1 METAIPEGFKEMVRG
16 MQGIDGEALL
26 AALDTPS
33 PVSIKINRRKMPD
46 CSPQDVAGALGYGD
60 LKPVPWCAAG
70 FYLPARPQ
78 FTLNPLLHAGVF
90 YVQEAG
96 SMFYESIVQELAA
109 DLPPG
114 LVLDACAAPGGKST
128 SILNALSDGWTL
140 VSNEFV
146 PTRAAVL
153 RENLL
158 KWGYPDIVVTNSPVS
173 ALAKGGPLFSIV
185 AVDAPCS
192 GEGMMRKEPVAR
204 SQWSPGLVQ
213 QCAALQR
220 EILADAV
227 DALLPGGFLIYST
240 CTFNTTEDDDNLQ
253 WLVDNF
259 GLEPI
264 QLRCAALVPGHAD
277 NLSPNHAVRFMPHI
291 TDSEGLFVAALR
303 KPGELRPVR
312 NPKAKLS
319 QLLKGC
325 KVLCDGYP
333 KPVMKGKNL
342 IPDPTAALDVT
353 FDANKYPRAD
363 VDLTT
368 ALDYLRHNAITLPAG
383 SPAGVTVL
391 TYKGF
396 PLGFVKNLGNRANNM
411 YPKEWRIRNL

>member
-33 PVSIKINRRKMPD
+33 PVSIKINRRKLVD
-46 CSPQDVAGALGYGD
+46 CSQQDVAGTLGYGD
-60 LKPVPWCAAG
+60 LKPVPWCASG
-70 FYLPARPQ
+70 FYLPSRPQ

-96 SMFYESIVQELAA
+96 SMFYESIVQEVAA
-109 DLPPG
+109 DMPPG

-128 SILNALSDGWTL
+128 SILNALPDGWTL

-173 ALAKGGPLFSIV
+173 ALAKGAPLFSIV

-227 DALLPGGFLIYST
+227 GALLPGGILIYST
-240 CTFNTTEDDDNLQ
+240 CTFNTAEDDDNLQ

-264 QLRCAALVPGHAD
+264 QLRCAALVPGQTD
-277 NLSPNHAVRFMPHI
+277 NPSPNHAVRFMPHI

-333 KPVMKGKNL
+333 EPVMKGKNL

-383 SPAGVTVL
+383 SPTGVTVL

>member
-1 METAIPEGFKEMVRG
+1 METAIPEGFKEMVQG

-26 AALDTPS
+26 MALDTQS

-46 CSPQDVAGALGYGD
+46 CTPQAVAGTLGYGD
-60 LKPVPWCAAG
+60 LRPAPWCESG
-70 FYLPARPQ
+70 FYLPSRPQ

-128 SILNALSDGWTL
+128 SILNALPDGWTL

-173 ALAKGGPLFSIV
+173 SLAKAGPLFSIV

-220 EILADAV
+220 EILANAV
-227 DALLPGGFLIYST
+227 DALLPGGILIYST
-240 CTFNTTEDDDNLQ
+240 CTFNTAEDDDNLQ

-277 NLSPNHAVRFMPHI
+277 NPSPNHAVRFMPHI

-303 KPGELRPVR
+303 KPGELRPVK

-319 QLLKGC
+319 QLMKGC

-333 KPVMKGKNL
+333 APTMKGKNL

-368 ALDYLRHNAITLPAG
+368 ALDYLRHNAITLPSG
-383 SPAGVTVL
+383 SPSGVTVL

>member
-1 METAIPEGFKEMVRG
+1 METAIPEGFKEMVLG
-16 MQGIDGEALL
+16 MHGIDGEALL

-46 CSPQDVAGALGYGD
+46 CTPQAVAGTLGYGD
-60 LKPVPWCAAG
+60 LKPVPWCESG
-70 FYLPARPQ
+70 FYLPSRPQ
-78 FTLNPLLHAGVF
+78 FSLNPLLHAGVF

-96 SMFYESIVQELAA
+96 SMFYESIVQELGA

-128 SILNALSDGWTL
+128 SILNALPDGWTL
-140 VSNEFV
+140 LSNEFV

-173 ALAKGGPLFSIV
+173 ALAKTGPLFSIV
-185 AVDAPCS
+185 AVDTPCS

-227 DALLPGGFLIYST
+227 DALLPGGILIYST

-277 NLSPNHAVRFMPHI
+277 NPSGNHAVRFMPHI
-291 TDSEGLFVAALR
+291 TDSEGLFVAALH
-303 KPGELRPVR
+303 KPGELRPVK

-333 KPVMKGKNL
+333 EPVMKGKNL

-368 ALDYLRHNAITLPAG
+368 ALDYLRHNAITLPSG
-383 SPAGVTVL
+383 SPSGVTVL

>member
-16 MQGIDGEALL
+16 MHGIDGEALL
-26 AALDTPS
+26 AALDTQS
-33 PVSIKINRRKMPD
+33 PVSIKINRRKMPE
-46 CSPQDVAGALGYGD
+46 CTPQAVAGTLGYED
-60 LKPVPWCAAG
+60 LRPVPWCESG

-96 SMFYESIVQELAA
+96 SMLYESIVQELAA

-128 SILNALSDGWTL
+128 SILNALPDGWTL

-173 ALAKGGPLFSIV
+173 ALAKGAPLFSIV

-227 DALLPGGFLIYST
+227 DALLPGGILIYST

-253 WLVDNF
+253 WLVDSF

-277 NLSPNHAVRFMPHI
+277 NPSPNHAVRFMPHI

-312 NPKAKLS
+312 SPKAKLS
-319 QLLKGC
+319 QLLKCC

-333 KPVMKGKNL
+333 EPVMKGKNL

-353 FDANKYPRAD
+353 FDANKYPRTD

-383 SPAGVTVL
+383 SPAGLTVL

>member
-1 METAIPEGFKEMVRG
+1 METAIPEGFKEMVLG
-16 MQGIDGEALL
+16 MHGIDGEALL

-46 CSPQDVAGALGYGD
+46 CTPQAVAGTLGYGD
-60 LKPVPWCAAG
+60 LKPVPWCESG
-70 FYLPARPQ
+70 FYLPSRPQ

-96 SMFYESIVQELAA
+96 SMFYESIVQEVAA
-109 DLPPG
+109 DMPPG

-128 SILNALSDGWTL
+128 SILNALPDGWTL

-173 ALAKGGPLFSIV
+173 SLAKAGPLFSIV

-220 EILADAV
+220 EILAYAV
-227 DALLPGGFLIYST
+227 DALLPGGILIYST

-277 NLSPNHAVRFMPHI
+277 NPSSNHAVRFMPHI
-291 TDSEGLFVAALR
+291 TDSEGLFVAVLR
-303 KPGELRPVR
+303 KPGELRPAR
-312 NPKAKLS
+312 NPEAKLS

-333 KPVMKGKNL
+333 APTMKGKNL

>member
-33 PVSIKINRRKMPD
+33 PVSIKINRRKLKD
-46 CSPQDVAGALGYGD
+46 CSTQAVAGTLGYGD
-60 LKPVPWCAAG
+60 LKPVPWCASG

-128 SILNALSDGWTL
+128 SILNALPDGWTL

-173 ALAKGGPLFSIV
+173 ALAKGAPLFSIV

-227 DALLPGGFLIYST
+227 GALLPGGILIYST
-240 CTFNTTEDDDNLQ
+240 CTFNTAE
-253 WLVDNF
+253 
-259 GLEPI
+259 
-264 QLRCAALVPGHAD
+264 AD
-277 NLSPNHAVRFMPHI
+277 ATFSGWSTTSVSSRFSCDAPHSYRARPTIHPPTMPCGSCR
-291 TDSEGLFVAALR
+291 TS
-303 KPGELRPVR
+303 
-312 NPKAKLS
+312 
-319 QLLKGC
+319 
-325 KVLCDGYP
+325 
-333 KPVMKGKNL
+333 
-342 IPDPTAALDVT
+342 PTARACSW
-353 FDANKYPRAD
+353 PRSA
-363 VDLTT
+363 
-368 ALDYLRHNAITLPAG
+368 
-383 SPAGVTVL
+383 
-391 TYKGF
+391 
-396 PLGFVKNLGNRANNM
+396 NRANSG
-411 YPKEWRIRNL
+411 PSEILRRNSPNC

>member
-1 METAIPEGFKEMVRG
+1 METAIPEGFKEMVLG
-16 MQGIDGEALL
+16 MHGIDGEALL

-46 CSPQDVAGALGYGD
+46 CTPQAVAGTLGYGD
-60 LKPVPWCAAG
+60 LKPVPWCASG
-70 FYLPARPQ
+70 FYLPSRPQ

-96 SMFYESIVQELAA
+96 SMFYESIVQEVAA
-109 DLPPG
+109 DMPPG

-128 SILNALSDGWTL
+128 SILNALPDGWTL

-158 KWGYPDIVVTNSPVS
+158 KWGYPDIVITNSPVS
-173 ALAKGGPLFSIV
+173 ALAKAGPLFSIA

-204 SQWSPGLVQ
+204 SQWGPGLVQ

-227 DALLPGGFLIYST
+227 DALLPGGILIYST
-240 CTFNTTEDDDNLQ
+240 CTFNTTEDDDNLL

-277 NLSPNHAVRFMPHI
+277 NPSSNHAVRFMPHI

-303 KPGELRPVR
+303 KPGELRPVK

-319 QLLKGC
+319 QLMKGC

-333 KPVMKGKNL
+333 APTMKGKNL

-368 ALDYLRHNAITLPAG
+368 VLDYLRHNAITLPAG

>member
-1 METAIPEGFKEMVRG
+1 METAIPEGFKEMVRE

-26 AALDTPS
+26 AALDTQS

-46 CSPQDVAGALGYGD
+46 CTMQAVAGTLGYGD
-60 LKPVPWCAAG
+60 MRPVPWCASG

-128 SILNALSDGWTL
+128 SILNALPDGWTL

-173 ALAKGGPLFSIV
+173 TLAKAGPLFSIV

-227 DALLPGGFLIYST
+227 DALLPGGILIYST
-240 CTFNTTEDDDNLQ
+240 CTFNTTEDDDNLH
-253 WLVDNF
+253 WLVDSF

-277 NLSPNHAVRFMPHI
+277 NPSPNHAVRFMPHI

-333 KPVMKGKNL
+333 EPAMKGKNL

-353 FDANKYPRAD
+353 FGANKYPRAD

>member
-1 METAIPEGFKEMVRG
+1 METAIPEGFKGMVRG
-16 MQGIDGEALL
+16 MRGIDGKALL
-26 AALDTPS
+26 AALDTQS
-33 PVSIKINRRKMPD
+33 PVSIKINRRKLPD
-46 CSPQDVAGALGYGD
+46 CTPQAVAGTLGYGD
-60 LKPVPWCAAG
+60 LRPVPWCASG

-96 SMFYESIVQELAA
+96 SMFYESIVQEVAA

-128 SILNALSDGWTL
+128 SILNALPDGWTL
-140 VSNEFV
+140 ISNEFV
-146 PTRAAVL
+146 QTRAAVL

-227 DALLPGGFLIYST
+227 DALLPGGILIYST
-240 CTFNTTEDDDNLQ
+240 CTFNTAEDDDNLQ

-277 NLSPNHAVRFMPHI
+277 NPSRNHAVRFMPHI

-303 KPGELRPVR
+303 KPGELRPVK

-319 QLLKGC
+319 QLMKGC

-333 KPVMKGKNL
+333 APTMKGKNL

-396 PLGFVKNLGNRANNM
+396 PLGFVKNLENRANNM

>member
-1 METAIPEGFKEMVRG
+1 METAIPEGFKEEIRRMD
-16 MQGIDGEALL
+16 GIDGEALL

-46 CSPQDVAGALGYGD
+46 CSAQAVAGTLGYGD
-60 LKPVPWCAAG
+60 LKPVPWCASG

-128 SILNALSDGWTL
+128 SILNALPDGWTL
-140 VSNEFV
+140 ISNEFV

-173 ALAKGGPLFSIV
+173 ALAKVGPLFSIV

-227 DALLPGGFLIYST
+227 DALLPGGILIYST
-240 CTFNTTEDDDNLQ
+240 CTFNTAEDDDNLQ

-277 NLSPNHAVRFMPHI
+277 NPSRNHAVRFMPHI

-319 QLLKGC
+319 QLMKGC

-333 KPVMKGKNL
+333 APTMKGKNL